1 MGKKNLIPSFLT
13 NLGLLLTGFT
23 TALSG
28 FVIQFAYHM
37 GHHGH
42 IDQNSLALGMD
53 YGGWSNIHKVSIVI
67 ISLLAIVHIV
77 LHWKWY
83 KTVVRKKLLGKNRLV
98 LTLTILFVVVALTG
112 YIPWVIDLAGGRE
125 ETRKG
130 FIEVH
135 DKLTFILLP
144 YLVIHVTRRRRWLIG
159 SYKRLKESPGKE
171 SQSPELQEA
180 PVKM

>member
-1 MGKKNLIPSFLT
+1 MEKKSLTLGFLT

-42 IDQNSLALGMD
+42 IEQSSLALGMD
-53 YGGWSNIHKVSIVI
+53 YGGWSHIHKVSIVI
-67 ISLLAIVHIV
+67 ISLSAIVHIV

-98 LTLTILFVVVALTG
+98 LTLTILFVIVALTG
-112 YIPWVIDLAGGRE
+112 YIPWVIDLTGGRE

-144 YLVIHVTRRRRWLIG
+144 YLVIHVTRRWRWFIS
-159 SYKRLKESPGKE
+159 SYKRLKESPGRE
-171 SQSPELQEA
+171 SRSPKIQEA
-180 PVKM
+180 RVKM

>member
-1 MGKKNLIPSFLT
+1 MEKNGLTLSFPI

-23 TALSG
+23 TAFSG

-42 IDQNSLALGMD
+42 IDQSSPALGMD
-53 YGGWSNIHKVSIVI
+53 YGGWSDIHKISIVI

-83 KTVVRKKLLGKNRLV
+83 KTVVRKKLPGKNRVV
-98 LTLTILFVVVALTG
+98 LTLTILFVVVAITG
-112 YIPWVIDLAGGRE
+112 YIPWFIDLAGGEE

-144 YLVIHVTRRRRWLIG
+144 YLVLHVTRRTKWFIRSL
-159 SYKRLKESPGKE
+159 KQLKESPGKK
-171 SQSPELQEA
+171 SPSSRIHEA
-180 PVKM
+180 PAKM